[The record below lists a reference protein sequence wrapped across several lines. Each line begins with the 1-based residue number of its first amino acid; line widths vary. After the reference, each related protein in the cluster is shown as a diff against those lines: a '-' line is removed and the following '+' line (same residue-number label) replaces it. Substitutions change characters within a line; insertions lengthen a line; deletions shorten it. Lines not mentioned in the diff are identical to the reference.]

1 MARQQKAAYVRPIK
15 DLSVMAGR
23 VSEQVCGRLVHHFN
37 ETFKKGSSK
46 TVAVIVDGESL
57 RSVLVLEAWSAADQA
72 HMNQSLLPHA
82 GKVVSVTN
90 FKLQS
95 KGRSLVYFDRD
106 LKVAFDKLT
115 KVALGAGDYPTALPL
130 LPNVKD
136 ATLCNGSCM
145 VSMEV
150 VLLEDAV
157 TSEAKMQGGGT
168 KRVCNAKVASGD
180 CSLNAA
186 FWHPLSEDMAT
197 ASKNGVY
204 RLDWMMLIPE
214 GPGKFKLTSGSGS
227 LVQQQ
232 VGDVAETTRGK
243 LAVAE
248 DIKSL
253 STPYGRSREEKLKQM
268 FSGGSLTTLHHI
280 MHLDPSTGIY
290 QGKSM
295 MIPAVFVKDIRGMNS
310 DNSDSLWY
318 LGCTTCKRQL
328 QENNSALTCEVHGP
342 NAGKRVYGAQVLFAD
357 PTRTLEVAVWEDA
370 LKALALSMAPANFN
384 MDEPEQTQN
393 LLAGVMT
400 QKLCLRVEFGV
411 NKAGT
416 GTYYDVF
423 DISPQVTEDG
433 VAGAFKALASDV
445 FFGTPGIVP
454 ACCQSVRMN
463 EHDQLQVH
471 VADKVHTVDSVH
483 LFCQVLQK
491 PQVKVMQDMDGIEI
505 EMPCACSVCGA
516 HIKLVAAGVP
526 TSVQEFMM
534 VQQKKWVNVLC
545 QRRWPDGGFLVAQFK
560 EETNDTKLDML
571 KKLCKFECQ
580 QVIAK
585 VNAAT
590 GMAETKARTE
600 QIEELFAQQRSA
612 KRLKMQKTHEGEE
625 F

>member
-1 MARQQKAAYVRPIK
+1 MAVWCII
-15 DLSVMAGR
+15 SVK
-23 VSEQVCGRLVHHFN
+23 RL
-37 ETFKKGSSK
+37 KRAPARLWQSLP
-46 TVAVIVDGESL
+46 SL

-186 FWHPLSEDMAT
+186 FWYPLSEDMAT

-204 RLDWMMLIPE
+204 RLDWMMLISE

-227 LVQQQ
+227 VVQQQ
-232 VGDVAETTRGK
+232 VGDVAEATRGK

-357 PTRTLEVAVWEDA
+357 PTRTLGSGSV
-370 LKALALSMAPANFN
+370 
-384 MDEPEQTQN
+384 
-393 LLAGVMT
+393 GG
-400 QKLCLRVEFGV
+400 CLESLGFVYG
-411 NKAGT
+411 
-416 GTYYDVF
+416 
-423 DISPQVTEDG
+423 S
-433 VAGAFKALASDV
+433 
-445 FFGTPGIVP
+445 
-454 ACCQSVRMN
+454 CQFQ
-463 EHDQLQVH
+463 H
-471 VADKVHTVDSVH
+471 
-483 LFCQVLQK
+483 
-491 PQVKVMQDMDGIEI
+491 G
-505 EMPCACSVCGA
+505 
-516 HIKLVAAGVP
+516 
-526 TSVQEFMM
+526 
-534 VQQKKWVNVLC
+534 
-545 QRRWPDGGFLVAQFK
+545 
-560 EETNDTKLDML
+560 
-571 KKLCKFECQ
+571 
-580 QVIAK
+580 
-585 VNAAT
+585 
-590 GMAETKARTE
+590 
-600 QIEELFAQQRSA
+600 
-612 KRLKMQKTHEGEE
+612 
-625 F
+625 

>member
-232 VGDVAETTRGK
+232 VGDVAEATRGK

-318 LGCTTCKRQL
+318 LGCTTCKRQ
-328 QENNSALTCEVHGP
+328 
-342 NAGKRVYGAQVLFAD
+342 
-357 PTRTLEVAVWEDA
+357 
-370 LKALALSMAPANFN
+370 
-384 MDEPEQTQN
+384 
-393 LLAGVMT
+393 
-400 QKLCLRVEFGV
+400 
-411 NKAGT
+411 
-416 GTYYDVF
+416 
-423 DISPQVTEDG
+423 
-433 VAGAFKALASDV
+433 
-445 FFGTPGIVP
+445 
-454 ACCQSVRMN
+454 
-463 EHDQLQVH
+463 
-471 VADKVHTVDSVH
+471 
-483 LFCQVLQK
+483 
-491 PQVKVMQDMDGIEI
+491 
-505 EMPCACSVCGA
+505 
-516 HIKLVAAGVP
+516 
-526 TSVQEFMM
+526 
-534 VQQKKWVNVLC
+534 
-545 QRRWPDGGFLVAQFK
+545 
-560 EETNDTKLDML
+560 
-571 KKLCKFECQ
+571 
-580 QVIAK
+580 
-585 VNAAT
+585 
-590 GMAETKARTE
+590 
-600 QIEELFAQQRSA
+600 
-612 KRLKMQKTHEGEE
+612 
-625 F
+625 